1 LKTENLSTLKI
12 HNLTKEQ
19 YTRELEAGNID
30 ENAFYLT
37 PDEAVAPE
45 LGDDGVLHFVSSA
58 ADGQGDSGNA
68 VLYTQQDLTDVQKA
82 VAREN
87 ISAVS
92 DDIFVESTD
101 TLNFYT
107 NPEPV
112 VVGRFV
118 GFEGEEDILA
128 YKYSDVVITP
138 DDITS
143 GVVFNVAD
151 EYGHYTVTETDILFT
166 ADGSAKISLSWE
178 SLYPHFAFPTVYF
191 VPTDNY
197 LEEIN
202 FNEVVFP
209 TKGIWLIHATDLSDS
224 NVLSITIPGY
234 AGFENKKRI
243 DTNFL
248 PATVNYT
255 EQTLQEFYKAQARRN
270 IGVDSFISSKAQDLT
285 SLEKF
290 QARKNIEVVSSDIM
304 STHNIGDTL
313 LCKVDIQ
320 ADKGFSSYYRL
331 SDMVLTS
338 DNLTNGAIFTFR
350 GYDGVEYAITI
361 DTVEFNDDGFAQI
374 NVEWEEVGGWPWAV
388 DFYFVPTDNYTINVG
403 LDNFIFPTNGI
414 WSSDTYGLVSIT
426 IPGFNFEN
434 KKIDPALLPDSV
446 LCIEQSLTDEQK
458 TKARANID
466 AVCNDILASTL
477 VFNSTS
483 QATEIGDCIDV
494 FGDPP
499 GVWPIYAYKCSDIVL
514 TERDF
519 CYANNNIQVSVTIG
533 GMEYTSDKASVSF
546 GTDGF
551 ACIYLKKRLSIY
563 IAPTDNYHYDDGF
576 GTFDFSTKGIWLC
589 NAFVDTIP
597 SSCSLSLTIP
607 GYTGFTLRQITSS
620 VLPESVHYTKQS
632 LTDEQKAQARAN
644 IGTDFSYNFATVN
657 KTSTNISD
665 FNALKYIETNWGK
678 EPMNISVQGFPVVKL
693 DVTNKRFCTFYTD
706 KAMHVFKWE
715 TNDTNSSSKV
725 AWVSKSTLADT
736 GYVDEKVDE
745 LRQDVITTVSTDTL
759 FFTTN
764 NPVMLESGSS
774 STGEVYFDK
783 YYYQSPIV
791 ITAADI
797 NGIIE
802 LTPNIGITIQE
813 HSLSFND
820 DGYAEMLLVDWDSG
834 TEVGRVCFVPTDNYF
849 VDFLNVTFPTRGI
862 WTDSNGLASLR
873 IAGYK
878 GFAKEVICS
887 DLIPESVATKT
898 YVDKQI
904 GNIESVLDSIISIQ
918 ESLIGGESE

>member
-1 LKTENLSTLKI
+1 
-12 HNLTKEQ
+12 
-19 YTRELEAGNID
+19 
-30 ENAFYLT
+30 
-37 PDEAVAPE
+37 
-45 LGDDGVLHFVSSA
+45 
-58 ADGQGDSGNA
+58 
-68 VLYTQQDLTDVQKA
+68 
-82 VAREN
+82 
-87 ISAVS
+87 
-92 DDIFVESTD
+92 
-101 TLNFYT
+101 
-107 NPEPV
+107 
-112 VVGRFV
+112 
-118 GFEGEEDILA
+118 
-128 YKYSDVVITP
+128 
-138 DDITS
+138 
-143 GVVFNVAD
+143 
-151 EYGHYTVTETDILFT
+151 
-166 ADGSAKISLSWE
+166 
-178 SLYPHFAFPTVYF
+178 
-191 VPTDNY
+191 
-197 LEEIN
+197 
-202 FNEVVFP
+202 
-209 TKGIWLIHATDLSDS
+209 
-224 NVLSITIPGY
+224 
-234 AGFENKKRI
+234 
-243 DTNFL
+243 
-248 PATVNYT
+248 
-255 EQTLQEFYKAQARRN
+255 
-270 IGVDSFISSKAQDLT
+270 
-285 SLEKF
+285 
-290 QARKNIEVVSSDIM
+290 
-304 STHNIGDTL
+304 
-313 LCKVDIQ
+313 
-320 ADKGFSSYYRL
+320 
-331 SDMVLTS
+331 
-338 DNLTNGAIFTFR
+338 
-350 GYDGVEYAITI
+350 
-361 DTVEFNDDGFAQI
+361 
-374 NVEWEEVGGWPWAV
+374 
-388 DFYFVPTDNYTINVG
+388 
-403 LDNFIFPTNGI
+403 
-414 WSSDTYGLVSIT
+414 
-426 IPGFNFEN
+426 
-434 KKIDPALLPDSV
+434 
-446 LCIEQSLTDEQK
+446 
-458 TKARANID
+458 
-466 AVCNDILASTL
+466 
-477 VFNSTS
+477 
-483 QATEIGDCIDV
+483 
-494 FGDPP
+494 
-499 GVWPIYAYKCSDIVL
+499 
-514 TERDF
+514 
-519 CYANNNIQVSVTIG
+519 
-533 GMEYTSDKASVSF
+533 
-546 GTDGF
+546 
-551 ACIYLKKRLSIY
+551 
-563 IAPTDNYHYDDGF
+563 
-576 GTFDFSTKGIWLC
+576 
-589 NAFVDTIP
+589 
-597 SSCSLSLTIP
+597 
-607 GYTGFTLRQITSS
+607 LRQITSS